1 MGLSALLGYIGGAMV
16 AALQLPQVL
25 HTRRTRRTAG
35 LSRHSVGMH
44 LATGVVWIAYGT
56 LIAEIPIVLAN
67 VVYVGSNLYLLS
79 WLRSPPAP
87 AEGETG
93 IEIAPGEIASS

>member
-1 MGLSALLGYIGGAMV
+1 MGFSAVLGYIGGAMV

-25 HTRRTRRTAG
+25 HTRRTRDTAG
-35 LSRHSVGMH
+35 LSRCSVSMH

-67 VVYVGSNLYLLS
+67 VIYVGSNLYLLR
-79 WLRSPPAP
+79 WLVPPPPDPPQCELPPPA
-87 AEGETG
+87 T
-93 IEIAPGEIASS
+93 SSG